1 MAPLAHLLAPSSAPA
16 ALGWTVSVSLATG
29 LCLLFLAR
37 AGWRWAGLVTAEHR
51 AFSPP
56 LAVAVTVRVGPGR
69 APLSSAG
76 TCTG

>member
-16 ALGWTVSVSLATG
+16 ALAEPYPSASRPGSACSSGARRLAPG
-29 LCLLFLAR
+29 R
-37 AGWRWAGLVTAEHR
+37 AGHREHR